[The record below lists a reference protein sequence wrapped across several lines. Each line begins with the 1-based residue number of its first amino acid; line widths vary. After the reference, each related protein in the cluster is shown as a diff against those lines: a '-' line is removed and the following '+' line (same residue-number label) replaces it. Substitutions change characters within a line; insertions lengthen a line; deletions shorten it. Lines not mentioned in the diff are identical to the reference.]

1 MEEFSYNKARYRS
14 LRKEGRCVS
23 CKTYVDSGKS
33 RCPVCMKALEESVK
47 KSKRKRLS
55 DMDRRIKEL
64 EAMLA

>member
-1 MEEFSYNKARYRS
+1 M
-14 LRKEGRCVS
+14 KE
-23 CKTYVDSGKS
+23 
-33 RCPVCMKALEESVK
+33 LEESVK